1 MFLSGKGRI
10 CLGQIVP
17 CVQILAE
24 VHRKRTD
31 RLIADLQFGIVST
44 ISPHSIFREQ
54 ITVTVVHMAVGSDFF
69 CRLSILLPQMF
80 HGTGCC
86 GVLLISG
93 TGIFIECHNSG
104 VKIHLGDVDRRSVFL
119 RYNIL
124 VLIVCFC
131 DIALGFPEAVQIV
144 VCFHFQRIGLSEQ
157 RIVIAVKF
165 NIPLFQCG
173 FVHQLYQSAVQFH
186 LCQVLDAER
195 REQPRFCIS
204 GKCQCTVCICING
217 IRCIFR
223 IKTGNLSGFVCF
235 RQQGYGFLLI
245 VRIFT
250 SQNDIVKF
258 AELID
263 QILINSQFRGMETS
277 SCFSLL
283 FIGNL
288 GNDLGIVQHRNG
300 FIGKFRTQQKVTV
313 IRHAEN
319 GFISVRVA
327 RCRTCGF
334 FLIVI
339 VNMGVDTESRTV
351 YMECHRC
358 GFCLILHQFMLRCHR
373 HFRSQ
378 VIKPVT
384 CAVNTQFRCI
394 ALLRRKVAFQIGIG
408 DFDIRKVQAPFL
420 PVRQVYFQ
428 FPCRILMLFQVFQR
442 NGLYLCRAG
451 NTLRQECCQLNAFDF
466 AAFGI
471 VGGNRHLVRQ
481 IALYDFRIV
490 LFRFHAYALEINR
503 NQRLPRL
510 GIAVRSF
517 LVLQQETVVQIIC
530 LIRHCQA
537 LVAGLVRFRTI
548 GRGRNDKVGLCH
560 LHSRLRS
567 RLRCLVDA
575 ANYLESRRCFQI
587 TDPIRRAVQ
596 LQIHL
601 LEIVQICISVDAGEN
616 DPHAPQTPNG
626 IRNGIRNIAVCIC
639 GQGIR
644 TDRQTGHNIC
654 LGVCGISC
662 IIIVEKFNFFDG
674 SRPSIADAVQDDFSG
689 VKALYIFQTVCR
701 FIADT
706 VHINLQQCMRT
717 GRTGIVGQQELIPR
731 LFRFAAVRHS
741 QCRINGI
748 RYSVFII
755 LDRLHRRGFCAVLAN
770 RMYARFQLRQHLG
783 HVQCDGILHRLI
795 QRGLVMFAE
804 AVCRFQHAMRS
815 DVPFC
820 GRRSVNLHIAVP
832 VICCIGKRNAV
843 ADTLKIHGHAGEIGQ
858 CVPRRLCNY
867 HVAVFIST
875 VILQIVQ
882 RNIRIDQ
889 CFSVYHLAV
898 QYDLLDLCL
907 LQQVLTEQDFRG
919 DQSAGSVILI
929 GI

>member
-1 MFLSGKGRI
+1 MFLSGKGRL

-24 VHRKRTD
+24 VHSERTD
-31 RLIADLQFGIVST
+31 GFIADLQLGVIRT
-44 ISPHSIFREQ
+44 ISPLLFFREQ
-54 ITVTVVHMAVGSDFF
+54 ITVCAVYMLIASPGASRHIF
-69 CRLSILLPQMF
+69 CGLGILLSQMF

-104 VKIHLGDVDRRSVFL
+104 VEIHLGNIDRRGVFL

-131 DIALGFPEAVQIV
+131 DIALGFPKAVQIV
-144 VCFHFQRIGLSEQ
+144 MCIYFQRIGLSEQ

-165 NIPLFQCG
+165 NIPLFRCG

-195 REQPRFCIS
+195 WEQSRVCIS

-288 GNDLGIVQHRNG
+288 GNDLGIVQYRDG

-339 VNMGVDTESRTV
+339 VNMGVDAEPRAV

-384 CAVNTQFRCI
+384 CAINTQFRCI
-394 ALLRRKVAFQIGIG
+394 ALLCGKVTFQIIIS
-408 DFDIRKVQAPFL
+408 DLNIRKVQAPFL
-420 PVRQVYFQ
+420 PVRQIYFQ
-428 FPCRILMLFQVFQR
+428 FPCGIFALFQFFQG
-442 NGLYLCRAG
+442 NNFHLFRAG
-451 NTLRQECCQLNAFDF
+451 NTVRQECCQLNAFDF
-466 AAFGI
+466 AALGI

-481 IALYDFRIV
+481 ITLYDFRIV

-503 NQRLPRL
+503 NQ
-510 GIAVRSF
+510 
-517 LVLQQETVVQIIC
+517 
-530 LIRHCQA
+530 
-537 LVAGLVRFRTI
+537 
-548 GRGRNDKVGLCH
+548 
-560 LHSRLRS
+560 
-567 RLRCLVDA
+567 
-575 ANYLESRRCFQI
+575 
-587 TDPIRRAVQ
+587 
-596 LQIHL
+596 
-601 LEIVQICISVDAGEN
+601 
-616 DPHAPQTPNG
+616 
-626 IRNGIRNIAVCIC
+626 
-639 GQGIR
+639 
-644 TDRQTGHNIC
+644 
-654 LGVCGISC
+654 
-662 IIIVEKFNFFDG
+662 
-674 SRPSIADAVQDDFSG
+674 
-689 VKALYIFQTVCR
+689 
-701 FIADT
+701 
-706 VHINLQQCMRT
+706 
-717 GRTGIVGQQELIPR
+717 
-731 LFRFAAVRHS
+731 
-741 QCRINGI
+741 
-748 RYSVFII
+748 
-755 LDRLHRRGFCAVLAN
+755 
-770 RMYARFQLRQHLG
+770 
-783 HVQCDGILHRLI
+783 
-795 QRGLVMFAE
+795 
-804 AVCRFQHAMRS
+804 
-815 DVPFC
+815 
-820 GRRSVNLHIAVP
+820 
-832 VICCIGKRNAV
+832 
-843 ADTLKIHGHAGEIGQ
+843 
-858 CVPRRLCNY
+858 
-867 HVAVFIST
+867 
-875 VILQIVQ
+875 
-882 RNIRIDQ
+882 
-889 CFSVYHLAV
+889 
-898 QYDLLDLCL
+898 
-907 LQQVLTEQDFRG
+907 
-919 DQSAGSVILI
+919 
-929 GI
+929 